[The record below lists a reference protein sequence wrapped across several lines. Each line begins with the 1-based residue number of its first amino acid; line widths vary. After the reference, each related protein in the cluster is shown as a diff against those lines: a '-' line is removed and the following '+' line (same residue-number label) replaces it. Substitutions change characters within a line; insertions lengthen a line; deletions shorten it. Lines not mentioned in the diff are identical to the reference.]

1 MTQFPSV
8 SEAPS
13 DEPPS
18 KDKSALSAYFSRP
31 ANQMAAF
38 VLILIV
44 ALLLRLFRLGHQS
57 LWLDEIASWAISSRD
72 LHRVLKSEPTN
83 PPIYYLLLHF
93 WMKAF
98 GTSEWA
104 IRSLNVLPSV
114 FSVWLV
120 YRLAERLFNRGV
132 AFVSAAYMAV
142 STFQI
147 YYAQEARCFT
157 LLTVLLLSATICLWN
172 ALESTSPRRRYS
184 YYGAYSLLG
193 ALSLY
198 THFIA
203 IFFLAAHGLYV
214 LFRRP
219 KQVWAAGVSIAG
231 SLLLFFPW
239 LLTMLRV
246 AGHVQQARRYL
257 PLKLPQAYFTFLY
270 GYSLIPMDDRAVR
283 HIVKTLEANAWLLGA
298 SILCLALL
306 LSFWRLAWKQWR
318 EPMALVLVM
327 ATIPVLMAFFV
338 SFKVVMFSERYLIA
352 ASPFIYIAVAAS
364 IEEFWTRRRAPGNR
378 PFSIYAGWA
387 ACGLFCVLLA
397 VSLFNYYFNPRFSK
411 EQWRQA
417 DAYINASLQPGQ
429 KTLMV
434 FDPDYLLVCYRYYGK
449 RTLPA
454 WQITAPVEAQ
464 LAASDSLVEQHAQGY
479 QDIILIRSHDPAD
492 TVVNAMR
499 EAFPQESYRKF
510 SDANPIEVYSFRV
523 SKH

>member
-1 MTQFPSV
+1 MTQFSSV
-8 SEAPS
+8 SETTS
-13 DEPPS
+13 DEQFS
-18 KDKSALSAYFSRP
+18 KPRSGLSAYFSRP
-31 ANQMAAF
+31 ENQTATF
-38 VLILIV
+38 VVILAV
-44 ALLLRLFRLGHQS
+44 AVLLRFFRLAHQS
-57 LWLDEIASWAISSRD
+57 LWLDEFASWAISSRD
-72 LHRVLKSEPTN
+72 LHHVLQSEPTN
-83 PPIYYLLLHF
+83 PPVYYFFLHF

-98 GTSEWA
+98 GASEWA
-104 IRSLNVLPSV
+104 LRSLSVLPSV

-120 YRLAERLFNRGV
+120 YRFAERLFNRGV
-132 AFVSAAYMAV
+132 AVISAAYMAF

-147 YYAQEARCFT
+147 YYAQESRCFA
-157 LLTVLLLSATICLWN
+157 LLTALLLSATMCLWN
-172 ALESTSPRRRYS
+172 ALESASPRRRYF
-184 YYGAYSLLG
+184 YYGAYSVLG

-219 KQVWAAGVSIAG
+219 KKVLAAGVSIAG

-239 LLTMLRV
+239 LVTMLRV

-270 GYSLIPMDDRAVR
+270 GYSLIPMDDRAVQ
-283 HIVKTLEANAWLLGA
+283 HIVKTLEANAWLLGT

-306 LSFWRLAWKQWR
+306 LSFWRLAWKQWH
-318 EPMALVLVM
+318 EPMAFVLVM
-327 ATIPVLMAFFV
+327 ATVPVLMAFFV

-352 ASPFIYIAVAAS
+352 ASPFTYIAVAAS
-364 IEEFWTRRRAPGNR
+364 IEEFWKRRRAAGNR
-378 PFSIYAGWA
+378 PFSVYAGWA

-417 DAYINASLQPGQ
+417 DAYIDASLQPGP

-434 FDPDYLLVCYRYYGK
+434 LDPDYLLACYRYYGK
-449 RTLPA
+449 RTLPT
-454 WQITAPVEAQ
+454 WRITPPVEAQ
-464 LAASDSLVEQHAQGY
+464 LAGSDTLVEQQAQGY
-479 QDIILIRSHDPAD
+479 REIILIRSHDPDD

-510 SDANPIEVYSFRV
+510 SDANPIEVYSFLAR
-523 SKH
+523 KR